1 MLMYIHI
8 HNKYYFVISGS
19 APITGR
25 MAIVTVNSLH
35 CGVTYNITAG
45 GMHNNGTPVGP
56 GSSYK
61 NITTGACPLEASEAT
76 YMHGNIYIHMHNC
89 AYIEYSI
96 VFLIVRFDKKSWLP
110 KTKPVDNLQQ
120 SLFQKI

>member
-45 GMHNNGTPVGP
+45 GMHNNGTLVGP

-61 NITTGACPLEASEAT
+61 ILLLVLVHWKQVRLHICMAIYTYICITVHT
-76 YMHGNIYIHMHNC
+76 
-89 AYIEYSI
+89 
-96 VFLIVRFDKKSWLP
+96 
-110 KTKPVDNLQQ
+110 
-120 SLFQKI
+120 